1 MEAKHHFLVETCL
14 LTHGLRSVTDE
25 MLLVTVT
32 RVIFSK
38 APMYP
43 SREKW
48 VLCCRRRSEN

>member
-1 MEAKHHFLVETCL
+1 MEGKYHFLVETCL

-25 MLLVTVT
+25 MLLATVT
-32 RVIFSK
+32 RGIFSK

-48 VLCCRRRSEN
+48 VLRCRRRSEN

>member
-25 MLLVTVT
+25 MPLVTVT

-48 VLCCRRRSEN
+48 VLRCRSLPES